1 MCMLGGNKWML
12 VPVFLDLKN
21 WVFRLTWGSLTS
33 QKHKDHYLPHY
44 GTHQCFSFLFAN
56 SLNWKWFGTTFDT
69 TYWYKILVQ
78 HWNIGTTY
86 TICIVLKC
94 TMYNVIENFTNFDIW
109 PKHLTFT
116 QQLFCYLL
124 TFIHSW
130 RYIRDPCKAVTTTYY
145 LLSEG
150 RRSFRTPDKPQMRKR
165 T

>member
-1 MCMLGGNKWML
+1 MVHDTQLDTQLDRFTDLLIQPITIKLCMLGGNKWML

-56 SLNWKWFGTTFDT
+56 SLNWKLFGTTFDT

-94 TMYNVIENFTNFDIW
+94 TMHNVQHNWIQ
-109 PKHLTFT
+109 H
-116 QQLFCYLL
+116 
-124 TFIHSW
+124 
-130 RYIRDPCKAVTTTYY
+130 TTYALIQRICGINFWQFAVSCGIIY
-145 LLSEG
+145 ICGIS
-150 RRSFRTPDKPQMRKR
+150 
-165 T
+165 